1 MARRA
6 RSPHELTLRNHHG
19 RAVCTYKGQ
28 VYPFGAWD
36 PPTAGH
42 PAGQPNA
49 AAVLAFQEQ
58 QRIWAGA
65 AAAPG
70 ADPSASLANPGA
82 SLASVWASW
91 MRSAHAPRDRRDENR
106 RSAVEIF
113 GTADK
118 PGPFRDTLARDLTAA
133 AVLAWQDGLCAR
145 GLSRYTVGRVVGFLR
160 RCLAWGRVAGLVPAQ
175 VVSDV
180 ELVPPPPKDA
190 TPRPKVRRGVT
201 WEQVAEVCE
210 RMKSAVAA
218 DVLRVLW
225 YSGARP
231 SEVERITVGMVLR
244 SGTVRPEKGQPVALG
259 RCWAVNFGR
268 DSKTGEER
276 CLFFGP
282 RAQAVIGPYLEKR
295 PAGAVLFQTREGKP
309 YTYRLLTQAIQRA
322 CGWYKGKRGQVAGGS
337 GAAKVKPAGLWGAY
351 NLRHGAAERVQ
362 AHYSGLVPGAGWLAA
377 QSFLGHKIKGVT
389 SGYSGADWVTAERVA
404 AELG

>member
-1 MARRA
+1 MGRPSRP
-6 RSPHELTLRNHHG
+6 PHELRLRNKQG
-19 RAVCTYKGQ
+19 RAVCWYRGTPYS
-28 VYPFGAWD
+28 FGAWD
-36 PPTAGH
+36 VEKDAPTAD
-42 PAGQPNA
+42 ALA
-49 AAVLAFQEQ
+49 AFTDQVKA
-58 QRIWAGA
+58 WAEK
-65 AAAPG
+65 
-70 ADPSASLANPGA
+70 PSAPAADLADLGTSP

-91 MRSAHAPRDRRDENR
+91 MRTHHAPRDRHGDNR
-106 RSAVEIF
+106 RAAVELF
-113 GTADK
+113 GTADA
-118 PGPFRDTLARDLTAA
+118 PGPFRDTLAGELTSGAA
-133 AVLAWQDGLCAR
+133 QDWIDGLCTR
-145 GLSRYTVGRVVGFLR
+145 GLSRYSVARLLSFLR
-160 RCLAWGRVAGLVPAQ
+160 QCLSWGRVAGMVPAG
-175 VVSDV
+175 VVADV
-180 ELVPPPPKDA
+180 GNVKIAKGA

-201 WEQVAEVCE
+201 WEQVEAVCAKL
-210 RMKSAVAA
+210 RGKVAA

-231 SEVERITVGMVLR
+231 SEVERITVGMVHR
-244 SGTVRPEKGQPVALG
+244 AGVVRPEKGQPVALG

-322 CGWYKGKRGQVAGGS
+322 CGWYKGKRGKESGG
-337 GAAKVKPAGLWGAY
+337 AKAKPAGLWGAY